1 MKTSQ
6 RSVAT
11 SALAALILLAGTSL
25 AYAGNGSSVAV
36 AAETVAH
43 SCAVGVDVW
52 DIDVAVTAG
61 SAAPATFL
69 ISTGD
74 GFAEA
79 GTFTNWTSHGRT
91 KAAEQTFQL
100 RVPEGGAQITVCVA
114 QPGANGNDSRRACA
128 VLSLPRT
135 CNGNGG
141 DWV

>member
-1 MKTSQ
+1 MKASH
-6 RSVAT
+6 SAVAKP
-11 SALAALILLAGTSL
+11 ALAVLILLAGTSL

-36 AAETVAH
+36 AAQTVAH
-43 SCAVGVDVW
+43 SCSVGVDVW

-69 ISTGD
+69 ISTG
-74 GFAEA
+74 GFSDT

-100 RVPEGGAQITVCVA
+100 SVPEGGAQVTVCVT
-114 QPGANGNDSRRACA
+114 QPGANGNDSRSACT
-128 VLSLPRT
+128 VLSLPAT

-141 DWV
+141 DWS